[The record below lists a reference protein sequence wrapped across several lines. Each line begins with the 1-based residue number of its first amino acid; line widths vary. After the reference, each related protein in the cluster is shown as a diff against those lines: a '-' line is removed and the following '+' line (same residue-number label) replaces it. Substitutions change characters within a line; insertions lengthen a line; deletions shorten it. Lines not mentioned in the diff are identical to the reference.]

1 MTTTQRLSAA
11 LPPDVAEEICQ
22 LPPSAK
28 ALLMNELTDEIAEK
42 IEGFDVPNLSAT
54 STQWLKSLTVRES
67 LQVVENLSLQ
77 LMVEV
82 KR

>member
-22 LPPSAK
+22 LSPNAK

-77 LMVEV
+77 LMTEV